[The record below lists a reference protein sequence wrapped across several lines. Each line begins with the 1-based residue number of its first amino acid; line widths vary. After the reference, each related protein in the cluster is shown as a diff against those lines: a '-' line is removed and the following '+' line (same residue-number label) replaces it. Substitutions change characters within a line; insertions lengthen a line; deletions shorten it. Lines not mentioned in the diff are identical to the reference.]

1 MLNSLITAM
10 FMRRSFIWIPARAA
24 SFKRSDQPI
33 RQFFTQGAPKSDAS
47 GKITSESESQ
57 EHEEKDRASDD
68 ETKITE
74 ADETLKKLEVEQKS
88 LHHKLLLKYADAEN
102 VRRERVNDV
111 KRRDAQYIAK
121 FGDKVGDI
129 YDSLVKVCDFASGKA
144 AVPNVDEKVKSLT
157 EGLVMTKGLM
167 RNILEKHNIRKN
179 SA

>member
-1 MLNSLITAM
+1 MHLVKSLLNQNPKSTKRRIALLT
-10 FMRRSFIWIPARAA
+10 MRR
-24 SFKRSDQPI
+24 KL
-33 RQFFTQGAPKSDAS
+33 
-47 GKITSESESQ
+47 
-57 EHEEKDRASDD
+57 
-68 ETKITE
+68 
-74 ADETLKKLEVEQKS
+74 LK